1 MPNKTDEKQIR
12 IIPLG
17 GMGEIG
23 RNMTVFEY
31 QDQYLIVDCGI
42 LFPDN
47 NMIGVDY
54 IIPDMQFLNG
64 KEDRVAGVVLTHG
77 HEDHIGGV
85 PYLFDILENVPI
97 YATPLTAALTE
108 VKLARGGRISKTEI
122 IVKQAGDSFDVG
134 PFHVELFHM
143 NHSIPDSVG
152 LGIETGAGLI
162 VMSGDYKF
170 DQTPIDHWPSDYAKL
185 SELGSRGV
193 LALLSDSTNAERPGH
208 TPSEMEINR
217 NFEEVFATTKGRL
230 IISSFASLISRLQQV
245 SDIARRHKRKICIV
259 GTSMVDNVNL
269 ARKFGYIDLP
279 DDSVVSLEEALSLP
293 DNEVLILCTGSQGEA
308 SSILGRLSRN
318 RYGPFSIRKGDTI
331 VLSSSPIPGNE
342 ENISGVINRL
352 CRMGA
357 DVIIDSVLSVHV
369 SGHACQEEMKLLMN
383 LVRPKYLIP
392 VHGELRHLIAQSKV
406 AETVGIPKDNI
417 VVVESGQTITFNDGV
432 MKLGDKVPTSLVFV
446 DGKGVGDVTEDVMRQ
461 RENISESGI
470 VIVTLL
476 LNKEMTGLIKEPQF
490 VFSGVTNEEDLV
502 EAEEQMKRQIIEYC
516 SRNLKVKSEE
526 QVQKEVKQLVRKNF
540 FQTID
545 RAPWTFVNIYSV

>member
-1 MPNKTDEKQIR
+1 MSKKTNENKIN

-17 GMGEIG
+17 GLGEFG

-31 QDQYLIVDCGI
+31 QERYLIVDCGI
-42 LFPDN
+42 LFPDS

-64 KEDRVAGVVLTHG
+64 KNDRIDGVILTHG

-85 PYLFDILENVPI
+85 PYLFDVLENVPI
-97 YATPLTAALTE
+97 YTTPLTAAMTE
-108 VKLARGGRISKTEI
+108 VKLAKGGRLSRTEI

-134 PFHVELFHM
+134 PFHIELFHM
-143 NHSIPDSVG
+143 SHSIPDSVG
-152 LGIETGAGLI
+152 VAIETPAGLI

-170 DQTPIDHWPSDYAKL
+170 DQTPIDHWPSDFAKL
-185 SELGSRGV
+185 AELGNRGV
-193 LALLSDSTNAERPGH
+193 LALLSDSTNAERPGN

-217 NFEEVFATTKGRL
+217 NFEDVFSNAKGRI

-245 SDIARRHKRKICIV
+245 STIARHHKRKICIV

-279 DDSVVSLEEALSLP
+279 EESVVPLDQALSLP
-293 DNEVLILCTGSQGEA
+293 DKEVLILCTGSQGE
-308 SSILGRLSRN
+308 STSILGRLSHDKYN
-318 RYGPFSIRKGDTI
+318 GFSIKKGDTV
-331 VLSSSPIPGNE
+331 VLSASPIPGNE

-352 CRMGA
+352 YRMGA
-357 DVIIDSVLSVHV
+357 KVIFNSVLSVHV

-392 VHGELRHLIAQSKV
+392 VHGELRHLMAQAKV
-406 AETVGIPKDNI
+406 GESVGIPESNI
-417 VVVESGQTITFNDGV
+417 IIVEDGQTLSFNNGKL
-432 MKLGDKVPTSLVFV
+432 KLGEKVPASFVFV
-446 DGKGVGDVTEDVMRQ
+446 DGKGVGDVTADVMRQ
-461 RENISESGI
+461 RENLSESGI

-476 LNKEMTGLIKEPQF
+476 LDKKSGGLIKEPQF

-502 EAEEQMKRQIIEYC
+502 GVEEQIKRQIIEHLAKYQHI
-516 SRNLKVKSEE
+516 KTEE
-526 QVQKEVKQLVRKNF
+526 QLQKDTMQIVRKNF
-540 FQTID
+540 FASID
-545 RAPWTFVNIYSV
+545 RAPWTFVNIYTV